1 MGTGSAAPRLLVSRQ
16 ACSIHGETPSP
27 LAAAHSALARKLSG
41 GTCRVID
48 IAEGTAGDERLLSHL
63 AAEITSG
70 ANEPLVA
77 WRGAHRWVST
87 LEKIEGTPAASP
99 LPEGAAI
106 LLTGDR
112 GPVGAPIAAA
122 LARELEQLGARTI
135 LSDSADGQPLT
146 GMIHIAAETT
156 DADGLNAGLRELD
169 TLDALRRQHNMSLA
183 WLVTPPR
190 AASLRLAADA
200 LSESTAAW
208 TSIGWGFPPSG
219 DTETPGSIVSHLL
232 AAGPGAQILAV
243 PQPLPEG
250 WSRLDDL
257 PEPQAVATAPA
268 TRPAG
273 AGFYP
278 RPALRV
284 EYTAPR
290 TELETAISRIWQD
303 LLGVAQIG
311 IHDNFLDLGG
321 DSLLATRLVA
331 RLRDALHLDLPVRLF
346 FERSTIAELAA
357 AVEDMRR
364 ADESRETQE
373 LLTSIQGLSEEEL
386 EMEILRLEGLVAEP
400 PR

>member
-1 MGTGSAAPRLLVSRQ
+1 MPSSSSPAPPPTAASARSAVSASAIRYTETTG
-16 ACSIHGETPSP
+16 
-27 LAAAHSALARKLSG
+27 
-41 GTCRVID
+41 
-48 IAEGTAGDERLLSHL
+48 AESLTAGLH
-63 AAEITSG
+63 
-70 ANEPLVA
+70 
-77 WRGAHRWVST
+77 
-87 LEKIEGTPAASP
+87 
-99 LPEGAAI
+99 
-106 LLTGDR
+106 
-112 GPVGAPIAAA
+112 
-122 LARELEQLGARTI
+122 
-135 LSDSADGQPLT
+135 
-146 GMIHIAAETT
+146 
-156 DADGLNAGLRELD
+156 ELD
-169 TLDALRRQHNMSLA
+169 TLDALRRHHNLSLA

-190 AASLRLAADA
+190 AVSLRLAADA

-219 DTETPGSIVSHLL
+219 DTEAPGSIVNHIL

-257 PEPQAVATAPA
+257 PEPQAVPDAPA

-278 RPALRV
+278 RPNLRV

-290 TELETAISRIWQD
+290 SELETTISRIWQD

-331 RLRDALHLDLPVRLF
+331 RMRDALHLDLPVRLF
-346 FERSTIAELAA
+346 FERSTVAELAA

-364 ADESRETQE
+364 DDESRETQE
-373 LLTSIQGLSEEEL
+373 LLASIQGLSEEEL
-386 EMEILRLEGLVAEP
+386 EMEILRLEGLVAQQP
-400 PR
+400 H